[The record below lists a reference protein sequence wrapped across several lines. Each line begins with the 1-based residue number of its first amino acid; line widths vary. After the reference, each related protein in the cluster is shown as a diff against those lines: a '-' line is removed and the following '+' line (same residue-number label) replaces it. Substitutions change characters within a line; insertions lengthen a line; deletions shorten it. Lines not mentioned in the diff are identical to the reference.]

1 MRANYNARR
10 TSVVFN
16 PRGRVL
22 GGLGDSETGG
32 GANVPDSGGNIDT
45 GGGGGSDTGAGQ
57 TAAEAAFNAATQA
70 AANATAAAAA
80 AAAYAQQQMA
90 YEAASLDAANAAAAT
105 AAAAAYA
112 QQQMDYEAASL
123 QAANAATFAAA
134 QMANE
139 AAMLAAANALA
150 ASRASNAAS
159 AKTAANIANAA
170 LSLFGLPGMIMGLL
184 GRATGATE
192 AAILDGL
199 NGRQLSYGTNLAT
212 ADQALADARGYGS
225 GEPAVLAEINKVQTN
240 LDAAKKAGI
249 EAAVTKMYQTYAKRN
264 PDPAALAYWS
274 QRFGPTITADEVMEF
289 QQMLYANEPNLRPT
303 SYTQQQINE
312 AIRISKQTFSDADVI
327 TGLTRQ
333 GLTSEEAVAAM
344 DKFYD
349 SPSGYGTSTTGGG
362 INPALILAAAAAAFF
377 IGG

>member
-70 AANATAAAAA
+70 ASRASNEAAAA
-80 AAAYAQQQMA
+80 AAAYSQQQMA
-90 YEAASLDAANAAAAT
+90 YEAA

-159 AKTAANIANAA
+159 AKTAATIANT
-170 LSLFGLPGMIMGLL
+170 LIGFLGPVGIIMGLL

-199 NGRQLSYGTNLAT
+199 NGRQLSYGANLAT

-225 GEPAVLAEINKVQTN
+225 GEPAVLAEIDKVQTN

-312 AIRISKQTFSDADVI
+312 AIRISKLTFSDADVI
-327 TGLTRQ
+327 TGLIRQ
-333 GLTSEEAVAAM
+333 GLTSEEAVAAL
-344 DKFYD
+344 DRFYAS
-349 SPSGYGTSTTGGG
+349 SPAQAASGGG
-362 INPALILAAAAAAFF
+362 LALPIIAAVAGFLLF
-377 IGG
+377 GS

>member
-16 PRGRVL
+16 PRARVL
-22 GGLGDSETGG
+22 GGLGGLSGGYEGEGTG
-32 GANVPDSGGNIDT
+32 VDSGG
-45 GGGGGSDTGAGQ
+45 GDTGAGQ

-80 AAAYAQQQMA
+80 SAAAAYSQQQMA

-289 QQMLYANEPNLRPT
+289 QQALYANEPNLRPA

-327 TGLTRQ
+327 TGLTRL
-333 GLTSEEAVAAM
+333 GFTSEEAVAALNR
-344 DKFYD
+344 FYAS
-349 SPSGYGTSTTGGG
+349 SPAQAASGGG
-362 INPALILAAAAAAFF
+362 LALPIIAAVAGFLLF
-377 IGG
+377 GS

>member
-80 AAAYAQQQMA
+80 AAAAAYSQQQMA

-159 AKTAANIANAA
+159 AKTAANITNAA
-170 LSLFGLPGMIMGLL
+170 LSLLGLPGMILGLL

-199 NGRQLSYGTNLAT
+199 NGRQLSYGANLAT

-289 QQMLYANEPNLRPT
+289 QQALYANEPNLRPAN
-303 SYTQQQINE
+303 YTQQQINE

-333 GLTSEEAVAAM
+333 GLTSEEAVAALNR
-344 DKFYD
+344 FYAS
-349 SPSGYGTSTTGGG
+349 SPAQAASGGG
-362 INPALILAAAAAAFF
+362 LALPIIAAVAGFLIF
-377 IGG
+377 GS

>member
-16 PRGRVL
+16 PRARVL
-22 GGLGDSETGG
+22 GGLGGLSGGYEGEGTG
-32 GANVPDSGGNIDT
+32 VDSGG
-45 GGGGGSDTGAGQ
+45 GDTGAGQ

-199 NGRQLSYGTNLAT
+199 NGRQLSYGANLAT

-289 QQMLYANEPNLRPT
+289 QQALYANEPNLRPAN
-303 SYTQQQINE
+303 YTQQQINE

-333 GLTSEEAVAAM
+333 GLTSEEAVAALNR
-344 DKFYD
+344 FYAS
-349 SPSGYGTSTTGGG
+349 SPDQAASGGG
-362 INPALILAAAAAAFF
+362 LALPIIAAVAGFLIF
-377 IGG
+377 GS

>member
-16 PRGRVL
+16 PRARVL
-22 GGLGDSETGG
+22 GGLGGLSGGYEGEGTG
-32 GANVPDSGGNIDT
+32 VDSGG
-45 GGGGGSDTGAGQ
+45 GDTGAGQ

-105 AAAAAYA
+105 AAAAAAAAAAAYA

-274 QRFGPTITADEVMEF
+274 QRFGPTITADEVMQF

-333 GLTSEEAVAAM
+333 GLTSEEAVAALNR
-344 DKFYD
+344 FYAS
-349 SPSGYGTSTTGGG
+349 SPAQAASGGG
-362 INPALILAAAAAAFF
+362 LALPIIAAVAGFLIF
-377 IGG
+377 GS